1 MLNILLVE
9 DNSAL
14 RVIELR
20 HLKESLGA
28 VTVQTAG
35 TAADAVGIALSNTL
49 DLVILDCGLPDA
61 SDTEIVRRLY
71 PHCAG
76 AAFII
81 TSAHPP
87 DIERLREI
95 IPNVQILP
103 KPFEPEDLVSLVKGT
118 FSATHPPP
126 GSEMV
131 SVEESHSE
139 IIATEQHDLLNL
151 LAVAMADICAM
162 ETDLLAEL
170 NNPHELRAILAHDI
184 PSLKQ
189 TIKKTAERIKV
200 ALNSTR

>member
-1 MLNILLVE
+1 M
-9 DNSAL
+9 
-14 RVIELR
+14 IELR
-20 HLKESLGA
+20 YLKESLGA
-28 VTVQTAG
+28 VTVHTAG
-35 TAADAVGIALSNTL
+35 TAADAVGIAELNPL

-61 SDTEIVRRLY
+61 SDTEIVRRLH

-87 DIERLREI
+87 DIERLQEI
-95 IPNVQILP
+95 SPKVQILP

-118 FSATHPPP
+118 FSATHPPL
-126 GSEMV
+126 GAEMV
-131 SVEESHSE
+131 PIDDRHSE
-139 IIATEQHDLLNL
+139 IIASEQHDLLNL

-170 NNPHELRAILAHDI
+170 ENPHELRAILAHDI

-189 TIKKTAERIKV
+189 TIKKTAERIKA
-200 ALNSTR
+200 ALSLTR